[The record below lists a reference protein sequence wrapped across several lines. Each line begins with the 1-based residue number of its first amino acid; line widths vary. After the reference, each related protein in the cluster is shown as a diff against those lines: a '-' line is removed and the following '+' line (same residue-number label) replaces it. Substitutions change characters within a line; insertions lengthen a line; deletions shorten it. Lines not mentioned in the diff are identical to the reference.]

1 MQSGITVILAHVL
14 KEIFRCFSLSPMPHY
29 GFNKIAG
36 TAIVQ
41 EVGMSVYLFLKP
53 DTPKRSSAPFI
64 ATRQPTYIVIIQ
76 TDSHNFGAHIMQQ
89 KIRIGV
95 NCLTSQP
102 WQTGT
107 VQQHGA
113 RGWYATW

>member
-1 MQSGITVILAHVL
+1 MLL
-14 KEIFRCFSLSPMPHY
+14 PLPMPHY

-89 KIRIGV
+89 KIRIG
-95 NCLTSQP
+95 
-102 WQTGT
+102 
-107 VQQHGA
+107 
-113 RGWYATW
+113 